1 MGLLNKIKGILFE
14 EVEEDEVVNTP
25 KAEEKKPIAEKIEP
39 QKKVEEVET
48 PKVNVVKPK
57 AEVEQLNER
66 ELFKSDNTS
75 PFFDFDEE
83 EFSNMSRVQKP
94 KPSTNVLEYER
105 KKKMEKR
112 YDMGSFT
119 KVERTEV
126 VDVTEEQIENI
137 KSEISSYKNIEEVT
151 FKSKDEWKLEMSE
164 YDDSFKTVLNYLD
177 ENPLM
182 DSFVLKVNDVKKL
195 SETSEYIKAINGVD
209 TVKYGE
215 GMVEQVISVFD
226 IVQKIVVVVVIALI
240 VVTSFLISN
249 TIKLTIFSRR
259 NEIEIMRLVGASNIT
274 IKLPFLF
281 EGFIIGLIGSII
293 PVCITIYGYV
303 ILYSRLHGK
312 LFSNMIMLIKPY
324 PFVFGVS
331 LIVIAIGALVGMY
344 GSIKAVR
351 KYLKV

>member
-1 MGLLNKIKGILFE
+1 MIMRKEVIRQMRAFRIFFRSIRDALKSVVRNFSLSFASIMCTTITLIL
-14 EVEEDEVVNTP
+14 VAVAVVAAANVNNATRLIEDELTIVTYL
-25 KAEEKKPIAEKIEP
+25 KK
-39 QKKVEEVET
+39 
-48 PKVNVVKPK
+48 
-57 AEVEQLNER
+57 
-66 ELFKSDNTS
+66 
-75 PFFDFDEE
+75 
-83 EFSNMSRVQKP
+83 
-94 KPSTNVLEYER
+94 
-105 KKKMEKR
+105 
-112 YDMGSFT
+112 
-119 KVERTEV
+119 
-126 VDVTEEQIENI
+126 DVTEEQIENI

-195 SETSEYIKAINGVD
+195 SETSEYIKAINGID

-215 GMVEQVISVFD
+215 GMVEQVISIFD
-226 IVQKIVVVVVIALI
+226 IVQKIVVVVVIALV

-324 PFVFGVS
+324 PFVFWVS

>member
-1 MGLLNKIKGILFE
+1 MIMRKEVIRQMRAFRIFFRSIRDALKSVVRNFSLSFASIMCTTITLIL
-14 EVEEDEVVNTP
+14 VAVAVVAAANVNNATKLIEDELTIVTYL
-25 KAEEKKPIAEKIEP
+25 KK
-39 QKKVEEVET
+39 
-48 PKVNVVKPK
+48 
-57 AEVEQLNER
+57 
-66 ELFKSDNTS
+66 
-75 PFFDFDEE
+75 
-83 EFSNMSRVQKP
+83 
-94 KPSTNVLEYER
+94 
-105 KKKMEKR
+105 
-112 YDMGSFT
+112 
-119 KVERTEV
+119 
-126 VDVTEEQIENI
+126 DVTEEQIDNI
-137 KSEISSYKNIEEVT
+137 KSEISSYKNVEEVT

-303 ILYSRLHGK
+303 ILYSRMHGK

-324 PFVFGVS
+324 PFVFWVS
-331 LIVIAIGALVGMY
+331 LIVVAIGALVGMY

>member
-1 MGLLNKIKGILFE
+1 MRKEVIRQMRAFRIFFRSIRDAFKSVVRNFSLSFASIMCTTITLIL
-14 EVEEDEVVNTP
+14 VAVAVVAAANVNNATKLIEDELTIVTYL
-25 KAEEKKPIAEKIEP
+25 KK
-39 QKKVEEVET
+39 
-48 PKVNVVKPK
+48 
-57 AEVEQLNER
+57 
-66 ELFKSDNTS
+66 
-75 PFFDFDEE
+75 
-83 EFSNMSRVQKP
+83 
-94 KPSTNVLEYER
+94 
-105 KKKMEKR
+105 
-112 YDMGSFT
+112 
-119 KVERTEV
+119 
-126 VDVTEEQIENI
+126 DVTEEQIDNI
-137 KSEISSYKNIEEVT
+137 KSEISSYKNVEEVT

-164 YDDSFKTVLNYLD
+164 YDDSFKTVLDYLD

-182 DSFVLKVNDVKKL
+182 DSFVLKVNDLKKL

-226 IVQKIVVVVVIALI
+226 IVQKIVVVVVIALV

-303 ILYSRLHGK
+303 ILYSRMHGK
-312 LFSNMIMLIKPY
+312 LLSNMIMLIKPY
-324 PFVFGVS
+324 PFVFWVS
-331 LIVIAIGALVGMY
+331 LIVIEIGALVGMY

>member
-1 MGLLNKIKGILFE
+1 MRKEVIRQMRAFRIFFRSIRDALKSVVRNFSLSFASIMCTTITLIL
-14 EVEEDEVVNTP
+14 VAVAVVAAANVNNATKLIEDELTIVTY
-25 KAEEKKPIAEKIEP
+25 
-39 QKKVEEVET
+39 
-48 PKVNVVKPK
+48 
-57 AEVEQLNER
+57 L
-66 ELFKSDNTS
+66 
-75 PFFDFDEE
+75 
-83 EFSNMSRVQKP
+83 
-94 KPSTNVLEYER
+94 
-105 KKKMEKR
+105 KR
-112 YDMGSFT
+112 
-119 KVERTEV
+119 
-126 VDVTEEQIENI
+126 DVTEEQIDNI
-137 KSEISSYKNIEEVT
+137 KSEISSYKNVEEVT

-164 YDDSFKTVLNYLD
+164 YDDSFKTVLDYLD

-226 IVQKIVVVVVIALI
+226 IVQKIVVVVVIALV

-324 PFVFGVS
+324 PFVFWLS

>member
-1 MGLLNKIKGILFE
+1 MRKEVIRQMRAFRIFFRSIRDALKSVVRNFSLSFASIMCTTITLIL
-14 EVEEDEVVNTP
+14 VAVAVVAAANVNNATKLIEDELTIVTY
-25 KAEEKKPIAEKIEP
+25 
-39 QKKVEEVET
+39 
-48 PKVNVVKPK
+48 
-57 AEVEQLNER
+57 L
-66 ELFKSDNTS
+66 
-75 PFFDFDEE
+75 
-83 EFSNMSRVQKP
+83 
-94 KPSTNVLEYER
+94 
-105 KKKMEKR
+105 KR
-112 YDMGSFT
+112 
-119 KVERTEV
+119 
-126 VDVTEEQIENI
+126 DVTEEQIDNI
-137 KSEISSYKNIEEVT
+137 KSEISSYKNVEEVT

-164 YDDSFKTVLNYLD
+164 YDDSFKTVLDYLD

-226 IVQKIVVVVVIALI
+226 IVQKIVVVVVIALV

-281 EGFIIGLIGSII
+281 EGFIIGLISSII

-303 ILYSRLHGK
+303 ILYSRMHGK
-312 LFSNMIMLIKPY
+312 LLSNMIMLIKPY
-324 PFVFGVS
+324 PFVFWVS

>member
-1 MGLLNKIKGILFE
+1 MIMRKEVIRQMRAFRIFFRSIRDAFKSVVRNFSLSFASIMCTTITLIL
-14 EVEEDEVVNTP
+14 VAVAVVAAANVNNATKLIEDELTIVTYL
-25 KAEEKKPIAEKIEP
+25 KK
-39 QKKVEEVET
+39 
-48 PKVNVVKPK
+48 
-57 AEVEQLNER
+57 
-66 ELFKSDNTS
+66 
-75 PFFDFDEE
+75 
-83 EFSNMSRVQKP
+83 
-94 KPSTNVLEYER
+94 
-105 KKKMEKR
+105 
-112 YDMGSFT
+112 
-119 KVERTEV
+119 
-126 VDVTEEQIENI
+126 DVTEEQIDNI
-137 KSEISSYKNIEEVT
+137 KSEISSYKNVEEVT

-164 YDDSFKTVLNYLD
+164 YDDSFKTVLDYLD
-177 ENPLM
+177 DNPLM

-215 GMVEQVISVFD
+215 GMVEQVISIFD
-226 IVQKIVVVVVIALI
+226 IIQKIVVVVVIALV

-303 ILYSRLHGK
+303 ILYSRMHGK

-324 PFVFGVS
+324 PFVFWVS
-331 LIVIAIGALVGMY
+331 LIVVAIGALVGMY

>member
-1 MGLLNKIKGILFE
+1 MRKEVIRQMRAFRIFFRSIRDALKSVVRNFSLSFASIMCTTITLIL
-14 EVEEDEVVNTP
+14 VAVAVVAAANVNNATKLIEDELTIVTY
-25 KAEEKKPIAEKIEP
+25 
-39 QKKVEEVET
+39 
-48 PKVNVVKPK
+48 
-57 AEVEQLNER
+57 L
-66 ELFKSDNTS
+66 
-75 PFFDFDEE
+75 
-83 EFSNMSRVQKP
+83 
-94 KPSTNVLEYER
+94 
-105 KKKMEKR
+105 KR
-112 YDMGSFT
+112 
-119 KVERTEV
+119 
-126 VDVTEEQIENI
+126 DVTEEQIDNI
-137 KSEISSYKNIEEVT
+137 KSEISSYKNVEEVT

-164 YDDSFKTVLNYLD
+164 YDDSFKTVLDYLD

-226 IVQKIVVVVVIALI
+226 IVQKIVVVVVIALV

-303 ILYSRLHGK
+303 ILYSRMHGK

-324 PFVFGVS
+324 PFVFWVS
-331 LIVIAIGALVGMY
+331 LIVIATGALVGMY

>member
-1 MGLLNKIKGILFE
+1 MRKEVIRQMRAFRIFFRSIRDALKSVVRNFSLSFASIMCTTITLIL
-14 EVEEDEVVNTP
+14 VAVAVVAAANVNNATKLIEDELTIVTYL
-25 KAEEKKPIAEKIEP
+25 KK
-39 QKKVEEVET
+39 
-48 PKVNVVKPK
+48 
-57 AEVEQLNER
+57 
-66 ELFKSDNTS
+66 
-75 PFFDFDEE
+75 
-83 EFSNMSRVQKP
+83 
-94 KPSTNVLEYER
+94 
-105 KKKMEKR
+105 
-112 YDMGSFT
+112 
-119 KVERTEV
+119 
-126 VDVTEEQIENI
+126 DVIEEQIDNI
-137 KSEISSYKNIEEVT
+137 KSEISSYKNVEEVT

-164 YDDSFKTVLNYLD
+164 YDDSFKTVLDYLD

-226 IVQKIVVVVVIALI
+226 IVQKIVVVVVIALV

-303 ILYSRLHGK
+303 ILYSRMHGK

-324 PFVFGVS
+324 PFVFWVS

>member
-1 MGLLNKIKGILFE
+1 MRKEVIRQMRAFRIFFRSIRDALKSVVRNFSLSFASIMCTTITLIL
-14 EVEEDEVVNTP
+14 VAVAVVAAANVNNATKLIEDELTIVTYL
-25 KAEEKKPIAEKIEP
+25 KK
-39 QKKVEEVET
+39 
-48 PKVNVVKPK
+48 
-57 AEVEQLNER
+57 
-66 ELFKSDNTS
+66 
-75 PFFDFDEE
+75 
-83 EFSNMSRVQKP
+83 
-94 KPSTNVLEYER
+94 
-105 KKKMEKR
+105 
-112 YDMGSFT
+112 
-119 KVERTEV
+119 
-126 VDVTEEQIENI
+126 DVTEEQIDNI
-137 KSEISSYKNIEEVT
+137 KSEISSYKNVEEVT

-164 YDDSFKTVLNYLD
+164 YDDSFKTVLDYLD

-303 ILYSRLHGK
+303 ILYSRMHGK

-324 PFVFGVS
+324 PFVFWVS
-331 LIVIAIGALVGMY
+331 LIVVAIGALVGMY

>member
-1 MGLLNKIKGILFE
+1 MECLLAIMRKEVIRQMRAFRIFFRSIRDALKSVVRNFSLSFASIMCTTITLIL
-14 EVEEDEVVNTP
+14 VAVAVVAAANVNNATKLIEDELTIVTYL
-25 KAEEKKPIAEKIEP
+25 KK
-39 QKKVEEVET
+39 
-48 PKVNVVKPK
+48 
-57 AEVEQLNER
+57 
-66 ELFKSDNTS
+66 
-75 PFFDFDEE
+75 
-83 EFSNMSRVQKP
+83 
-94 KPSTNVLEYER
+94 
-105 KKKMEKR
+105 
-112 YDMGSFT
+112 G
-119 KVERTEV
+119 
-126 VDVTEEQIENI
+126 VTEEQIDNI
-137 KSEISSYKNIEEVT
+137 KSEISSYKNVEEVT

-164 YDDSFKTVLNYLD
+164 YDDSFKTVLDYLD

-226 IVQKIVVVVVIALI
+226 IVQKIVVVVVIALV

-303 ILYSRLHGK
+303 ILYSRMHGK

-324 PFVFGVS
+324 PFVFWVS
-331 LIVIAIGALVGMY
+331 LIVVAIGALVGMY

>member
-1 MGLLNKIKGILFE
+1 MIMRKEVIRQMRAFRIFFRSIRDALKSVVRNFSLSFASIMCTTITLIL
-14 EVEEDEVVNTP
+14 VAVAVVAAANVNNATKLIEDELTIVTYL
-25 KAEEKKPIAEKIEP
+25 KK
-39 QKKVEEVET
+39 
-48 PKVNVVKPK
+48 
-57 AEVEQLNER
+57 
-66 ELFKSDNTS
+66 
-75 PFFDFDEE
+75 
-83 EFSNMSRVQKP
+83 
-94 KPSTNVLEYER
+94 
-105 KKKMEKR
+105 
-112 YDMGSFT
+112 
-119 KVERTEV
+119 
-126 VDVTEEQIENI
+126 DVTEEQIENI

-226 IVQKIVVVVVIALI
+226 IVQKIVVVVVIALV

-324 PFVFGVS
+324 PFVFWVS

>member
-1 MGLLNKIKGILFE
+1 MRK
-14 EVEEDEVVNTP
+14 EVIRQMRAFRIFFRSIRD
-25 KAEEKKPIAEKIEP
+25 A
-39 QKKVEEVET
+39 
-48 PKVNVVKPK
+48 
-57 AEVEQLNER
+57 
-66 ELFKSDNTS
+66 FKSVIRN
-75 PFFDFDEE
+75 
-83 EFSNMSRVQKP
+83 FSLSFASIMCTTITLILVAVAVVCAANINNATKMIENEL
-94 KPSTNVLEYER
+94 TIITYL
-105 KKKMEKR
+105 KK
-112 YDMGSFT
+112 
-119 KVERTEV
+119 
-126 VDVTEEQIENI
+126 DVTEEQIDNI
-137 KSEISSYKNIEEVT
+137 TTELKSYKNIEEVVY
-151 FKSKDEWKLEMSE
+151 KSKDEWKMEMSNLADE
-164 YDDSFKTVLNYLD
+164 YKTILDYFD

-195 SETSEYIKAINGVD
+195 SETSEYVKAITGVD

-226 IVQKIVVVVVIALI
+226 VVQKIVVVVVIALI
-240 VVTSFLISN
+240 LVTGFLISN

-281 EGFIIGLIGSII
+281 EGFIIGLIGAII

-303 ILYSRLHGK
+303 ILHSILHGK

-331 LIVIAIGALVGMY
+331 LIIVLIGALVGMY

>member
-1 MGLLNKIKGILFE
+1 MIMRKEVIRQMRAFRIFFRSIRDALKSVVRNFSLSFASIMCTTITLIL
-14 EVEEDEVVNTP
+14 VAVAVVAAANVNNATKLIEDELTIVTYL
-25 KAEEKKPIAEKIEP
+25 KK
-39 QKKVEEVET
+39 
-48 PKVNVVKPK
+48 
-57 AEVEQLNER
+57 
-66 ELFKSDNTS
+66 
-75 PFFDFDEE
+75 
-83 EFSNMSRVQKP
+83 
-94 KPSTNVLEYER
+94 
-105 KKKMEKR
+105 
-112 YDMGSFT
+112 
-119 KVERTEV
+119 
-126 VDVTEEQIENI
+126 DVTEEQIDNI
-137 KSEISSYKNIEEVT
+137 KSEISSYKNVEEVT

-164 YDDSFKTVLNYLD
+164 YDDSFKTVLDYLD

-226 IVQKIVVVVVIALI
+226 IVQKIVVVVVIALV

-303 ILYSRLHGK
+303 ILYSRMHGK

-324 PFVFGVS
+324 PFVFWVS
-331 LIVIAIGALVGMY
+331 LIVVAIGALVGMY

>member
-1 MGLLNKIKGILFE
+1 MIMRKEVIRQMRAFRIFFRSIRDALKSVVRNFSLSFASIMCTTITLIL
-14 EVEEDEVVNTP
+14 VAVAVVAAANVNNATKLIEDELTIVTYL
-25 KAEEKKPIAEKIEP
+25 KK
-39 QKKVEEVET
+39 
-48 PKVNVVKPK
+48 
-57 AEVEQLNER
+57 
-66 ELFKSDNTS
+66 
-75 PFFDFDEE
+75 
-83 EFSNMSRVQKP
+83 
-94 KPSTNVLEYER
+94 
-105 KKKMEKR
+105 
-112 YDMGSFT
+112 
-119 KVERTEV
+119 
-126 VDVTEEQIENI
+126 DVTEEQIENI

-226 IVQKIVVVVVIALI
+226 IVQKIVVVVVIALV

-303 ILYSRLHGK
+303 ILYSRMHGK

-324 PFVFGVS
+324 PFVFWVS
-331 LIVIAIGALVGMY
+331 LIVVAIGALVGMY

>member
-1 MGLLNKIKGILFE
+1 MRKEVIRQMRAFRIFFRSIRDALKSVVRNFSLSFASIMCTTITLIL
-14 EVEEDEVVNTP
+14 VAVAVVAAANVNNATKLIEDELTIVTYL
-25 KAEEKKPIAEKIEP
+25 KK
-39 QKKVEEVET
+39 
-48 PKVNVVKPK
+48 
-57 AEVEQLNER
+57 
-66 ELFKSDNTS
+66 
-75 PFFDFDEE
+75 
-83 EFSNMSRVQKP
+83 
-94 KPSTNVLEYER
+94 
-105 KKKMEKR
+105 
-112 YDMGSFT
+112 
-119 KVERTEV
+119 
-126 VDVTEEQIENI
+126 DVTEEQIDNI
-137 KSEISSYKNIEEVT
+137 KSEISSYKNVEEVT

-164 YDDSFKTVLNYLD
+164 YDDSFKTVLDYLD

-195 SETSEYIKAINGVD
+195 SETSEYIKAINDVD

-226 IVQKIVVVVVIALI
+226 IVQKIVVVVVIALV

-303 ILYSRLHGK
+303 ILYSRMHGK

-324 PFVFGVS
+324 PFVFWVS

>member
-1 MGLLNKIKGILFE
+1 MRKEVIRQMRAFRIFFRSIRDAFKSVVRNFSLSFASIMCTTITLIL
-14 EVEEDEVVNTP
+14 VAVAVVAAANVNNATKLIEDELTIVTYL
-25 KAEEKKPIAEKIEP
+25 KK
-39 QKKVEEVET
+39 
-48 PKVNVVKPK
+48 
-57 AEVEQLNER
+57 
-66 ELFKSDNTS
+66 
-75 PFFDFDEE
+75 
-83 EFSNMSRVQKP
+83 
-94 KPSTNVLEYER
+94 
-105 KKKMEKR
+105 
-112 YDMGSFT
+112 
-119 KVERTEV
+119 
-126 VDVTEEQIENI
+126 DVTEEQIENI

-324 PFVFGVS
+324 PFVFWVS

>member
-1 MGLLNKIKGILFE
+1 MIMRKEVIRQMRAFRIFFRSIRDALKSVVRNFSLSFASIMCTTITLIL
-14 EVEEDEVVNTP
+14 VAVAVVAAANVNNATRLIEDELTIVTYL
-25 KAEEKKPIAEKIEP
+25 KK
-39 QKKVEEVET
+39 
-48 PKVNVVKPK
+48 
-57 AEVEQLNER
+57 
-66 ELFKSDNTS
+66 
-75 PFFDFDEE
+75 
-83 EFSNMSRVQKP
+83 
-94 KPSTNVLEYER
+94 
-105 KKKMEKR
+105 
-112 YDMGSFT
+112 
-119 KVERTEV
+119 
-126 VDVTEEQIENI
+126 DVTEEQIENI

-164 YDDSFKTVLNYLD
+164 YDDSLKTVLNYLD

-324 PFVFGVS
+324 PFVFWVS

>member
-1 MGLLNKIKGILFE
+1 MRAFRIFFRSIRDALKSVVRNFSLSFASIMCTTITLIL
-14 EVEEDEVVNTP
+14 VAVAVVAAANVNNATRLIEDELTIVTYL
-25 KAEEKKPIAEKIEP
+25 KK
-39 QKKVEEVET
+39 
-48 PKVNVVKPK
+48 
-57 AEVEQLNER
+57 
-66 ELFKSDNTS
+66 
-75 PFFDFDEE
+75 
-83 EFSNMSRVQKP
+83 
-94 KPSTNVLEYER
+94 
-105 KKKMEKR
+105 
-112 YDMGSFT
+112 
-119 KVERTEV
+119 
-126 VDVTEEQIENI
+126 DVTEEQIDNI
-137 KSEISSYKNIEEVT
+137 KSEISSYKNVEEVT

-303 ILYSRLHGK
+303 ILYSRMHGK

-324 PFVFGVS
+324 PFVFWVS
-331 LIVIAIGALVGMY
+331 LIVVAIGALVGMY

>member
-1 MGLLNKIKGILFE
+1 MIMRKEVIRQMRAFRIFFRSIRDALKSVVRNFSLSFASIMCTTITLIL
-14 EVEEDEVVNTP
+14 VAVAVVAAANVNNATRLIEDELTIVTYL
-25 KAEEKKPIAEKIEP
+25 KK
-39 QKKVEEVET
+39 
-48 PKVNVVKPK
+48 
-57 AEVEQLNER
+57 
-66 ELFKSDNTS
+66 
-75 PFFDFDEE
+75 
-83 EFSNMSRVQKP
+83 
-94 KPSTNVLEYER
+94 
-105 KKKMEKR
+105 
-112 YDMGSFT
+112 
-119 KVERTEV
+119 
-126 VDVTEEQIENI
+126 DVTEEQIENI

-215 GMVEQVISVFD
+215 GMVEQVISIFD
-226 IVQKIVVVVVIALI
+226 IVQKIVVVVVIALV

-303 ILYSRLHGK
+303 ILYSRMHGK
-312 LFSNMIMLIKPY
+312 LLSNMIMLIKPY
-324 PFVFGVS
+324 PFVFWVS

>member
-1 MGLLNKIKGILFE
+1 MIMRKEVIRQMRAFRIFFRSIRDALKSVVRNFSLSFASIMCTTITLIL
-14 EVEEDEVVNTP
+14 VAVAVVAAANVNNATKLIEDELTIVTYL
-25 KAEEKKPIAEKIEP
+25 KK
-39 QKKVEEVET
+39 
-48 PKVNVVKPK
+48 
-57 AEVEQLNER
+57 
-66 ELFKSDNTS
+66 
-75 PFFDFDEE
+75 
-83 EFSNMSRVQKP
+83 
-94 KPSTNVLEYER
+94 
-105 KKKMEKR
+105 
-112 YDMGSFT
+112 
-119 KVERTEV
+119 
-126 VDVTEEQIENI
+126 DVTEEQIDNI
-137 KSEISSYKNIEEVT
+137 KSEISSYKNVEEVT

-164 YDDSFKTVLNYLD
+164 YDDSFKTVLDYLD

-324 PFVFGVS
+324 PFVFWVS

>member
-1 MGLLNKIKGILFE
+1 MRKEVIRQMRAFRIFFRSIRDALKSVVRNFSLSFASIMCTTITLIL
-14 EVEEDEVVNTP
+14 VAVAVVAAANVNNATKLIEDELTIVTYL
-25 KAEEKKPIAEKIEP
+25 KK
-39 QKKVEEVET
+39 
-48 PKVNVVKPK
+48 
-57 AEVEQLNER
+57 
-66 ELFKSDNTS
+66 
-75 PFFDFDEE
+75 
-83 EFSNMSRVQKP
+83 
-94 KPSTNVLEYER
+94 
-105 KKKMEKR
+105 
-112 YDMGSFT
+112 
-119 KVERTEV
+119 
-126 VDVTEEQIENI
+126 DVTEEQIDNI
-137 KSEISSYKNIEEVT
+137 KSEISSYKNVEEVT

-164 YDDSFKTVLNYLD
+164 YDDSFKTVLDYLD

-226 IVQKIVVVVVIALI
+226 IVQKIVVVVVIALV

-303 ILYSRLHGK
+303 ILYSRMHGI
-312 LFSNMIMLIKPY
+312 LLSNMIMLIKPY
-324 PFVFGVS
+324 PFVFWVS

>member
-1 MGLLNKIKGILFE
+1 MRKEVIRQMRAFRIFFRSIRDALKSVVRNFSLSFASIMCTTITLIL
-14 EVEEDEVVNTP
+14 VAVAVVAAANVNNATKLIEDELTIVTYL
-25 KAEEKKPIAEKIEP
+25 KK
-39 QKKVEEVET
+39 
-48 PKVNVVKPK
+48 
-57 AEVEQLNER
+57 
-66 ELFKSDNTS
+66 
-75 PFFDFDEE
+75 
-83 EFSNMSRVQKP
+83 
-94 KPSTNVLEYER
+94 
-105 KKKMEKR
+105 
-112 YDMGSFT
+112 
-119 KVERTEV
+119 
-126 VDVTEEQIENI
+126 DVTEEQIDNI
-137 KSEISSYKNIEEVT
+137 KSEISSYKNVEEVT

-164 YDDSFKTVLNYLD
+164 YDDSFKIVLDYLD

-226 IVQKIVVVVVIALI
+226 IVQKIVVVVVIALV

-303 ILYSRLHGK
+303 ILYSRMHGK

-324 PFVFGVS
+324 PFVFWVS

>member
-1 MGLLNKIKGILFE
+1 MRKEVIRQMRAFRIFFRSIRDALKSVVRNFSLSFASIMCTTITLIL
-14 EVEEDEVVNTP
+14 VAVAVVAAANVNNATKLIEDELTIVTYL
-25 KAEEKKPIAEKIEP
+25 KK
-39 QKKVEEVET
+39 
-48 PKVNVVKPK
+48 
-57 AEVEQLNER
+57 
-66 ELFKSDNTS
+66 
-75 PFFDFDEE
+75 
-83 EFSNMSRVQKP
+83 
-94 KPSTNVLEYER
+94 
-105 KKKMEKR
+105 
-112 YDMGSFT
+112 
-119 KVERTEV
+119 
-126 VDVTEEQIENI
+126 DVTEEQIDNI
-137 KSEISSYKNIEEVT
+137 KSEISSYKNVEEVT

-164 YDDSFKTVLNYLD
+164 YDDSFKTVLDYLD

-226 IVQKIVVVVVIALI
+226 IVQKIVVVVVIALV

-303 ILYSRLHGK
+303 ILYSRMHGK

-324 PFVFGVS
+324 PFVFWVS
-331 LIVIAIGALVGMY
+331 LLVIAIGALVGMY

>member
-1 MGLLNKIKGILFE
+1 MRKEVIRQMRAFRIFFRSIRDALKSVVRNFSLSFASIMCTTITLIL
-14 EVEEDEVVNTP
+14 VAVAVVAAANVNNATKLIEDELTIVTYL
-25 KAEEKKPIAEKIEP
+25 KK
-39 QKKVEEVET
+39 
-48 PKVNVVKPK
+48 
-57 AEVEQLNER
+57 
-66 ELFKSDNTS
+66 
-75 PFFDFDEE
+75 
-83 EFSNMSRVQKP
+83 
-94 KPSTNVLEYER
+94 
-105 KKKMEKR
+105 
-112 YDMGSFT
+112 
-119 KVERTEV
+119 
-126 VDVTEEQIENI
+126 DVTEEQIDNI
-137 KSEISSYKNIEEVT
+137 KSEISSYKNVEEVT

-164 YDDSFKTVLNYLD
+164 YDDSFKTVLDYLD
-177 ENPLM
+177 DNPLM

-226 IVQKIVVVVVIALI
+226 IVQKIVVVVVIALV

-303 ILYSRLHGK
+303 ILYSRMHGK

-324 PFVFGVS
+324 PFVFWVS

>member
-1 MGLLNKIKGILFE
+1 MIMRKEVIRQMRAFRIFFRSIRDALKSVVRNFSLSFASIMCTTITLIL
-14 EVEEDEVVNTP
+14 VAVAVVAAANVNNATKLIEDELTIVTYL
-25 KAEEKKPIAEKIEP
+25 KK
-39 QKKVEEVET
+39 
-48 PKVNVVKPK
+48 
-57 AEVEQLNER
+57 
-66 ELFKSDNTS
+66 
-75 PFFDFDEE
+75 
-83 EFSNMSRVQKP
+83 
-94 KPSTNVLEYER
+94 
-105 KKKMEKR
+105 
-112 YDMGSFT
+112 
-119 KVERTEV
+119 
-126 VDVTEEQIENI
+126 DVTEEQIDNI
-137 KSEISSYKNIEEVT
+137 KSEISSYKNVEEVT